1 MKIFIKSILL
11 FFFIINST
19 NAELKGNDDPYKSD
33 TEIKYWIL
41 IKPKPSLK
49 PIEVVLIQLNSLKN
63 NDYYYKDYGVEQ
75 TWQFAHPD
83 NKLMTGPL
91 NNFKQMIYSKNYE
104 MLINHENHKIE
115 LLKKTDNTLSYKVLI
130 LSKNK
135 KKYLYI
141 WKVEKVLSD
150 SNFKNCWMT
159 TNVSSPEYLGDTI

>member
-1 MKIFIKSILL
+1 
-11 FFFIINST
+11 
-19 NAELKGNDDPYKSD
+19 
-33 TEIKYWIL
+33 
-41 IKPKPSLK
+41 
-49 PIEVVLIQLNSLKN
+49 
-63 NDYYYKDYGVEQ
+63 
-75 TWQFAHPD
+75 
-83 NKLMTGPL
+83 MTGPL